1 MNLIKPCDD
10 IIEANLELLELFL
23 ADATAKNALLLAVLS
38 LPSQL
43 LKHELHLLADLVDIL
58 VFVDL
63 DLLLQHFVLGFDVV
77 NVAIVDNFVV
87 FELEDILIELNPLVR
102 LQIELFISLDW
113 VLALDKHGH
122 LLELMLQI
130 GTLLLKQIVVLLQDA
145 N

>member
-23 ADATAKNALLLAVLS
+23 ADATAKSALLLAVLS

>member
-87 FELEDILIELNPLVR
+87 FELEYILIELNPLVR

>member
-77 NVAIVDNFVV
+77 NVAIVDDFVV

>member
-102 LQIELFISLDW
+102 LQIELSISLDW